1 MNGNEIRK
9 RFLDYFEDRG
19 HKKIKSSSLVPQ
31 DDPTLLFTNA
41 GMVPLKRLFLN
52 QEKRSYTR
60 AVSCQKCV
68 RAGGKHNDLENVGY
82 TARHHTFFEML
93 GNFSFGDY
101 FKKEAISLAWEFITK
116 EMGISEKKLWIT
128 IHHDDNEALDIWIDD
143 IGISQ
148 ERIVKMGDKDNFWS
162 MGDTGPCGPCSEIH
176 FDQGPETGC
185 RTKDCKLGCDCDRF
199 LELWNL
205 VFMQYNR
212 AENGQLTPLPKPSI
226 DTGMGVE
233 RIAAVLQGV
242 QSNYDTD
249 IFKPIISAISDFSG
263 VPYGQD
269 KKTDVSIKVISDH
282 ARAGAFLIAD
292 GIMPSNEGRGYVLR
306 RIIRRAL
313 RHGKFLNIK
322 GPFLSR
328 IVVPVIESMGDVYPE
343 LPNAR
348 SYIQKVILNEETRFS
363 ETLDNGLNLLNE
375 EVEKLKKL
383 NLKEFPGSVMFKLYD
398 TFGFPIDIVTD
409 TVRAIGL
416 SIDKKGFDLAMKEQR
431 RRSRKAWKGSGES
444 EISGTYQ
451 YLSAKGIKTIF
462 LGYEQQK
469 IDTKIIAIIDG
480 KKIIDTA
487 HNGMDVDIVVKET
500 PFFGSSG
507 GQMGDQGV
515 ITGQNGLLIK
525 VKDVFKIPD
534 NLIIHKCHIEKGGI
548 NKGDLITMAYDT
560 MTRART
566 AANHTATHLLHAAL
580 HSIIGDHAKQQGSM
594 VSSKRLRFDFTHF
607 SKLSRNELIEIEN
620 LVNQKICENIPINT
634 EIMDMDQAVKTGAT
648 ALFEEK
654 YGDKVRVVDIK
665 KFSRE
670 LCGGTHVT
678 RTGDIGFF
686 KLVSESSVASGIRR
700 IEALT
705 GLDALEY
712 IRKMED
718 REIAMANLLKISPDN
733 FENRLQNILTRQKK
747 IEKEI
752 ISLKTALTSGNS
764 GNILDNMEIID
775 DVKVLIQK
783 VEEVTNAGDLRDM
796 ADKIKDKIKSGIII
810 LAAEANGKAIL
821 IAGVTKD
828 MTKRF
833 HAGIIIKSVAKDVAG
848 SGGGRPDM
856 AQAGGT
862 KPENIDMALKNAKE
876 AIKAMIT
883 A

>member
-9 RFLDYFEDRG
+9 LFFDYFEDKG
-19 HKKIKSSSLVPQ
+19 HTKIKSSSLIPQ

-41 GMVPLKRLFLN
+41 GMVPFKRLFLN

-82 TARHHTFFEML
+82 TERHHTFFEML

-128 IHHDDNEALDIWIDD
+128 IHHDDNESLDIWIND
-143 IGISQ
+143 IGISK

-176 FDQGPETGC
+176 FDQGPEAGC
-185 RTKDCKLGCDCDRF
+185 RTKGCKLGCDCDRF

-212 AENGQLTPLPKPSI
+212 DENGQLTSLPKPSI

-242 QSNYDTD
+242 QTNYDTD

-269 KKTDVSIKVISDH
+269 NKTDISIKVISDH
-282 ARAGAFLIAD
+282 ARASAFLIAD
-292 GIMPSNEGRGYVLR
+292 GIMPANEGRGYVLR

-322 GPFLSR
+322 GPFLSH

-343 LPNAR
+343 LQNTGP
-348 SYIQKVILNEETRFS
+348 YIQNVILNEETRFS

-375 EVEKLKKL
+375 EIEKLKKL
-383 NLKEFPGSVMFKLYD
+383 NLKEFPGSIMFKLYD

-416 SIDKKGFDLAMKEQR
+416 SIDKKGFDLAMEEQR
-431 RRSRKAWKGSGES
+431 QRSRKSWKGSGES
-444 EISGTYQ
+444 VISGTYQ

-462 LGYEQQK
+462 LGYEKQK

-480 KKIIDTA
+480 DKIIDTA

-500 PFFGSSG
+500 PFFGASG
-507 GQMGDQGV
+507 GQMSDHGV
-515 ITGQNGLLIK
+515 ITGQDGLLIK
-525 VKDVFKIPD
+525 VKDVFKVPD
-534 NLIIHKCHIEKGGI
+534 NLIIHKCHIEKGSI
-548 NKGDLITMAYDT
+548 NKGDLINMAYDPI
-560 MTRART
+560 TRART

-580 HSIIGDHAKQQGSM
+580 HSVIGDHAKQQGSM
-594 VSSKRLRFDFTHF
+594 VSCERLRFDFTHF
-607 SKLSRNELIEIEN
+607 SKLSRKELTRIED
-620 LVNQKICENIPINT
+620 LVNQKICENIPVNT
-634 EIMDMDQAVKTGAT
+634 EIMDMDQAVKTGAI

-665 KFSRE
+665 GCSKE
-670 LCGGTHVT
+670 LCGGTHVAM
-678 RTGDIGFF
+678 TGDIGFF
-686 KLVSESSVASGIRR
+686 KLVSEGSVASGIRR

-705 GLDALEY
+705 GLEALKY

-718 REIAMANLLKISPDN
+718 RELSMANLLKISPDH
-733 FENRLQNILTRQKK
+733 FENRISNILTRQKEL
-747 IEKEI
+747 EKEI
-752 ISLKTALTSGNS
+752 ASLKTALTSDHS
-764 GNILDNMEIID
+764 GNILDNVEIID
-775 DVKVLIQK
+775 NVKVLIQK
-783 VEEVTNAGDLRDM
+783 VEEISNAGDLRDM
-796 ADKIKDKIKSGIII
+796 ADKIKDKIKSGIIV
-810 LAAEANGKAIL
+810 LASKVDEKVIL

-833 HAGIIIKSVAKDVAG
+833 HAGTIIKIAAKEVGG

-862 KPENIDMALKNAKE
+862 KPENIDMALQKVKE
-876 AIKAMIT
+876 AIKAMIK

>member
-9 RFLDYFEDRG
+9 RFLDYFEERG
-19 HKKIKSSSLVPQ
+19 HTKIKSSSLVPQ

-41 GMVPLKRLFLN
+41 GMVPFKRLFLN

-60 AVSCQKCV
+60 GVSCQKCV

-101 FKKEAISLAWEFITK
+101 FKKKAISLAWEFITK
-116 EMGISEKKLWIT
+116 EMGISEEKLWIT
-128 IHHDDNEALDIWIDD
+128 IHHDDDEALDIWTDD
-143 IGISQ
+143 IGISR

-176 FDQGPETGC
+176 FDQGAKTGC
-185 RTKDCKLGCDCDRF
+185 RTKDCRLGCECDRF

-212 AENGQLTPLPKPSI
+212 DENGRLTPLPKPSI

-269 KKTDVSIKVISDH
+269 EKTDVSIKVISDH
-282 ARAGAFLIAD
+282 ARASAFLIAD

-313 RHGKFLNIK
+313 RHGRFLNIK
-322 GPFLSR
+322 GVFLSR
-328 IVVPVIESMGDVYPE
+328 IVNSVIDSTGDIYPE

-348 SYIQKVILNEETRFS
+348 SYIQNVILNEETRFS

-398 TFGFPIDIVTD
+398 TFGFPTDIVTD

-416 SIDKKGFDLAMKEQR
+416 SIDNKGFDQAMKEQR
-431 RRSRKAWKGSGES
+431 QRSRRAWKGSGES

-451 YLSAKGIKTIF
+451 YLSAKGVKTIF

-469 IDTKIIAIIDG
+469 VDTKIIAIIDG
-480 KKIIDTA
+480 EKIIDTA

-500 PFFGSSG
+500 PFFGASG

-515 ITGQNGLLIK
+515 ITGQNGLLVK
-525 VKDVFKIPD
+525 VRDVFNVPD
-534 NLIIHKCHIEKGGI
+534 DLIIHKCHIEKGII
-548 NKGDLITMAYDT
+548 NKGDMITMAYDT
-560 MTRART
+560 MTRGRV

-580 HSIIGDHAKQQGSM
+580 RTIIGEHAKQQGSM
-594 VSSKRLRFDFTHF
+594 VSSERLRFDFTHF
-607 SKLSRNELIEIEN
+607 SRLSREELVEIED

-634 EIMDMDQAVKTGAT
+634 EIMDMEQAVKTGAT

-665 KFSRE
+665 EFSKE

-686 KLVSESSVASGIRR
+686 KLVSEGSVASGIRR

-705 GLDALEY
+705 GGDALNY

-718 REIAMANLLKISPDN
+718 REIAMADLLKISPDN
-733 FENRLQNILTRQKK
+733 FENRLKNILERQKK
-747 IEKEI
+747 LEKEI
-752 ISLKTALTSGNS
+752 MALKTALSSGNS

-775 DVKVLIQK
+775 NVNVLIQK
-783 VEEVTNAGDLRDM
+783 VEGVANAGDLRDM
-796 ADKIKDKIKSGIII
+796 VDKIKDKIKSGIII
-810 LAAEANGKAIL
+810 LAAMADEKAIL

-833 HAGIIIKSVAKDVAG
+833 HAGTIIKSVAKDVGG

-862 KPENIDMALKNAKE
+862 KPGNIDMALKKAKE
-876 AIKAMIT
+876 DIKAMIT

>member
-9 RFLDYFEDRG
+9 LFFDYFEDKG
-19 HKKIKSSSLVPQ
+19 HTKIKSSSLIPQ

-41 GMVPLKRLFLN
+41 GMVPFKRLFLN

-82 TARHHTFFEML
+82 TERHHTFFEML

-128 IHHDDNEALDIWIDD
+128 IHHDDNESLDIWIND
-143 IGISQ
+143 IGISK

-176 FDQGPETGC
+176 FDQGPEAGC
-185 RTKDCKLGCDCDRF
+185 RTKGCKLGCDCDRF

-212 AENGQLTPLPKPSI
+212 DENGQLTSLPKPSI

-242 QSNYDTD
+242 QTNYDTD

-269 KKTDVSIKVISDH
+269 NKTDISIKVISDH
-282 ARAGAFLIAD
+282 ARASAFLIAD
-292 GIMPSNEGRGYVLR
+292 GIMPANEGRGYVLR

-322 GPFLSR
+322 GPFLSH

-343 LPNAR
+343 LQNTGP
-348 SYIQKVILNEETRFS
+348 YIQNVILNEETRFS

-375 EVEKLKKL
+375 EIEKLKKL
-383 NLKEFPGSVMFKLYD
+383 NLKEFPGSIMFKLYD

-416 SIDKKGFDLAMKEQR
+416 SIDKKGFDLAMEEQR
-431 RRSRKAWKGSGES
+431 QRSRKSWKGSGES
-444 EISGTYQ
+444 VISGTYQ

-462 LGYEQQK
+462 LGYEKQK

-480 KKIIDTA
+480 DKIIDTA

-500 PFFGSSG
+500 PFFGASG
-507 GQMGDQGV
+507 GQMSDHGV
-515 ITGQNGLLIK
+515 ITGQDGLLIK
-525 VKDVFKIPD
+525 VKDVFKVPD
-534 NLIIHKCHIEKGGI
+534 NLIIHKCHIEKGSI
-548 NKGDLITMAYDT
+548 NKGDLINMAYDPI
-560 MTRART
+560 TRART

-580 HSIIGDHAKQQGSM
+580 HSVIGDHAKQQGSM
-594 VSSKRLRFDFTHF
+594 VSCERLRFDFTHF
-607 SKLSRNELIEIEN
+607 SKLSRKELTRIED
-620 LVNQKICENIPINT
+620 LVNQKICENIPVNT
-634 EIMDMDQAVKTGAT
+634 EIMDMDQAVKTGAI

-665 KFSRE
+665 GCSKE
-670 LCGGTHVT
+670 LCGGTHVAM
-678 RTGDIGFF
+678 TGDIGFF
-686 KLVSESSVASGIRR
+686 KLVSEGSVASGIRR

-705 GLDALEY
+705 GLEALKY

-718 REIAMANLLKISPDN
+718 RELSMANLLKISPDH
-733 FENRLQNILTRQKK
+733 FENRISNILTRQKEL
-747 IEKEI
+747 EKEI
-752 ISLKTALTSGNS
+752 ASLKTALTSNHS
-764 GNILDNMEIID
+764 GNILDNVEIID
-775 DVKVLIQK
+775 NVKVLIQK
-783 VEEVTNAGDLRDM
+783 VEEISNAGDLRDM
-796 ADKIKDKIKSGIII
+796 ADKIKDKIKSGIIV
-810 LAAEANGKAIL
+810 LASKVDEKVIL

-833 HAGIIIKSVAKDVAG
+833 HAGTIIKIAAKEVGG

-862 KPENIDMALKNAKE
+862 KPENIDMALQKVKE
-876 AIKAMIT
+876 AIKAMIK

>member
-9 RFLDYFEDRG
+9 RFLDYFEERG
-19 HKKIKSSSLVPQ
+19 HTKIKSSSLVPQ

-41 GMVPLKRLFLN
+41 GMVPFKRLFLN

-60 AVSCQKCV
+60 GVSCQKCV

-101 FKKEAISLAWEFITK
+101 FKKKAISLAWEFITK
-116 EMGISEKKLWIT
+116 EMGISEEKLWIT
-128 IHHDDNEALDIWIDD
+128 IHHDDDEALDIWTDD
-143 IGISQ
+143 IGISR

-176 FDQGPETGC
+176 FDQGAKTGC
-185 RTKDCKLGCDCDRF
+185 RTKDCRLGCECDRF

-212 AENGQLTPLPKPSI
+212 DENGRLTPLPKPSI

-269 KKTDVSIKVISDH
+269 EKTDVSIKVISDH
-282 ARAGAFLIAD
+282 ARASAFLIAD

-313 RHGKFLNIK
+313 RHGRFLNIK
-322 GPFLSR
+322 GVFLSR
-328 IVVPVIESMGDVYPE
+328 IVNSVIDSTGDIYPE

-348 SYIQKVILNEETRFS
+348 SYIQNVILNEETRFS

-398 TFGFPIDIVTD
+398 TFGFPTDIVTD

-416 SIDKKGFDLAMKEQR
+416 SIDNKGFDQAMKEQR
-431 RRSRKAWKGSGES
+431 QRSRRAWKGSGES

-451 YLSAKGIKTIF
+451 YLSAKGVKTIF

-469 IDTKIIAIIDG
+469 VDTKIIAIIDG
-480 KKIIDTA
+480 EKIIDTA

-500 PFFGSSG
+500 PFFGASG

-525 VKDVFKIPD
+525 VRDVFNVPD
-534 NLIIHKCHIEKGGI
+534 GLIIHKCHIEKGII
-548 NKGDLITMAYDT
+548 NKGDMITMAYDT
-560 MTRART
+560 MTRGRV

-580 HSIIGDHAKQQGSM
+580 RTIIGEHAKQQGSM
-594 VSSKRLRFDFTHF
+594 VSSERLRFDFTHF
-607 SKLSRNELIEIEN
+607 SRLSREELVEIED

-634 EIMDMDQAVKTGAT
+634 EIMDMEQAVKTGAT

-665 KFSRE
+665 EFSKE

-686 KLVSESSVASGIRR
+686 KLVSEGSVASGIRR

-705 GLDALEY
+705 GGDALNY

-718 REIAMANLLKISPDN
+718 REIAMADLLKISPDN
-733 FENRLQNILTRQKK
+733 FENRLKNILERQKK
-747 IEKEI
+747 LEKEI
-752 ISLKTALTSGNS
+752 MALKTALSSGNS

-775 DVKVLIQK
+775 NVNVLIQK
-783 VEEVTNAGDLRDM
+783 VEGVANAGDLRDM
-796 ADKIKDKIKSGIII
+796 VDKIKDKIKSGIII
-810 LAAEANGKAIL
+810 LAAMADEKAIL

-833 HAGIIIKSVAKDVAG
+833 HAGTIIKSVAKDVGG

-862 KPENIDMALKNAKE
+862 KPGNIDMALKKAKE
-876 AIKAMIT
+876 DIKAMIT